1 MPTVSEVLAGWAAT
15 IDLDNIPK
23 EFVEAAKM
31 DILDILGCGL
41 FGSTLPWVQISA
53 GLVKDWSGKEEATIW
68 GHDWKAPAVNAVL
81 ANAHAVN
88 SFEFDDTY
96 VPTGIHPGA
105 LVVTS
110 AIASAECVESV
121 TGTELLGAVFAGHEV
136 SARVRAGLGW
146 SVLHGWNSTA
156 ICSTFGAAVASAK
169 IMALDTDGIVNAMGI
184 AGPYVGGLLTYGF
197 GAMAKRLV
205 NARSAQG
212 AIMASLLARR
222 GFTGF
227 RDILESPQGGFCLA
241 HSPDCTIDEILE
253 GLGDVYEIRKL
264 RLKKYPCCTS
274 FHAVVDAV
282 AEILDE
288 HSLKSDDIRRVTIRT
303 TSGALKNNVG
313 DAYDNVSSAQMS
325 MEYAVAA
332 RIVEGELGIDQY
344 TDERIQDSSLR
355 AMVQRTVTE
364 VDSSLEERG
373 LDNRM
378 AAKAEIETTHGLSV
392 ESSYVL
398 QPKKMTQNEVLEKFR
413 KLARNCL
420 EADRVE
426 EIIKIVMNL
435 RRCDD
440 VRALASLLS
449 KDT

>member
-1 MPTVSEVLAGWAAT
+1 MPTVSEVLADWAAG
-15 IDLDNIPK
+15 IDLSEVPK
-23 EFVEAAKM
+23 DFVEAAKM

-41 FGSTLPWVQISA
+41 FGSNLPWVRISS
-53 GLVKDWSGKEEATIW
+53 GLVKDWGGKEEATVW

-110 AIASAECVESV
+110 AIASAECLDSV
-121 TGTELLGAVFAGHEV
+121 SGTELLGAVFAGHEV

-146 SVLHGWNSTA
+146 SILHGWNSTA

-212 AIMASLLARR
+212 AIMASFLAAR

-241 HSPDCTIDEILE
+241 HSPDCTIDQILE
-253 GLGDVYEIRKL
+253 GLGEIYEISKL

-282 AEILDE
+282 AEIIDE
-288 HSLKSDDIRRVTIRT
+288 HSLKPDEIRRVTIQT

-313 DAYDNVSSAQMS
+313 DAYDNISSAQMS

-332 RIVEGELGIDQY
+332 RIVDGELGIGQY
-344 TDERIQDSSLR
+344 TDERIRDSELR
-355 AMVQRTVTE
+355 AMVQRTATE
-364 VDSSLEERG
+364 VDPNLDARG

-378 AAKAEIETTHGLSV
+378 AAKAEIETNHGLTV
-392 ESSYVL
+392 KSSYIL
-398 QPKKMTQNEVLEKFR
+398 QPKKMTQNEVVEKFR
-413 KLARNCL
+413 KLAQTCL
-420 EADRVE
+420 EEDRVE
-426 EIIKIVMNL
+426 DIIELVMNM
-435 RRCDD
+435 RNCDD
-440 VRALASLLS
+440 VRDLTSLLS
-449 KDT
+449 KET